1 MMHKTKLESQCNAVR
16 PCSLICIAE
25 HAHFIFGKVV
35 SHTAYSFWGCCLYII
50 NIIITALSIPKDLFD
65 FSALIPSFSHQ
76 QCGTPQIQLT
86 LLSRLEKTPLKG
98 RGGTETLFSRFTMIV
113 TNRYVYIID
122 TDTEISKTLP
132 DMVDFNSV
140 AMETHGCLHFIW
152 LFGKRF
158 FFRA

>member
-1 MMHKTKLESQCNAVR
+1 MWSCGVWAFATGDLRHNRRQ
-16 PCSLICIAE
+16 P
-25 HAHFIFGKVV
+25 
-35 SHTAYSFWGCCLYII
+35 
-50 NIIITALSIPKDLFD
+50 SI
-65 FSALIPSFSHQ
+65 
-76 QCGTPQIQLT
+76 
-86 LLSRLEKTPLKG
+86 KG

-140 AMETHGCLHFIW
+140 AMETHGCLNFIW

-158 FFRA
+158 FQCLAVVPVCLVVENPCDSLFYGITERF